1 MARATAS
8 SGGQT
13 CQTRDKCLESND
25 GCGAAN
31 YAISGKKTS
40 VSNDLLCRMKQWR
53 QNLQKDDRW
62 AILISA
68 DPDALASAMAL
79 KRMML
84 NKVRGAD
91 IYRINEVT
99 RPDNLAMIRYLRI
112 PVRPWQVEKAGQY
125 NHFAIVDSQPAHNPA
140 FAGLTYDL
148 VIDHHPQTDL
158 SGLTGPDALLDIRP
172 LGAVSSMMTR
182 YLQGLRLNPGPLLAT
197 ALLYGIRTDTRSF
210 ERSGSEDDL
219 RAYQWLFRHADSAIL
234 RRIVRSE
241 YLPEWLPLFSRAFRS
256 LVSCKGGSY
265 AALSEVDN
273 ADLLVA
279 VADFFTRVHG
289 LRWIA
294 VSGKVGKTVVVI
306 FRGDGSRDI
315 GRLADAC
322 FHDVG
327 SAGGHRSMG
336 RAEFPVSAVPDGM
349 KPSEF
354 IFHRLQ
360 TRKLRPQNPPQETRQ
375 QEEDDAKNS

>member
-1 MARATAS
+1 MTRTTEQQDCND
-8 SGGQT
+8 SG
-13 CQTRDKCLESND
+13 CAER
-25 GCGAAN
+25 
-31 YAISGKKTS
+31 SGKADIKLNT
-40 VSNDLLCRMKQWR
+40 NTDLLCRMKQWR
-53 QNLQKDDRW
+53 QHLQKDERW

-79 KRMML
+79 KRIML
-84 NKVRGAD
+84 NKVRSAD
-91 IYRINEVT
+91 ICRINEVT

-112 PVRPWQVEKAGQY
+112 PVRPWQEEKASQY
-125 NHFAIVDSQPAHNPA
+125 NHFAIIDSQPAHSPA
-140 FAGLTYDL
+140 FAGRTYDL

-158 SGLTGPDALLDIRP
+158 TGLTSQDALLDIRA

-182 YLQGLRLNPGPLLAT
+182 YLQGLRINPGPLLAT

-210 ERSGSEDDL
+210 ERSGSEEDL
-219 RAYQWLFRHADSAIL
+219 RAYQWLFRHADSGIL

-241 YLPEWLPLFSRAFRS
+241 YLPEWLPLFARAFRS
-256 LVSCKGGSY
+256 LVNCKGGAY
-265 AALSEVDN
+265 AALSDVDN

-279 VADFFTRVHG
+279 VADFFTKVHG

-294 VSGKVGKTVVVI
+294 VSAKVGKTVVVI

-336 RAEFPVSAVPDGM
+336 RAEFPVSAVPEGVRPRD
-349 KPSEF
+349 F
-354 IFHRLQ
+354 VFHRLQ
-360 TRKLRPQNPPQETRQ
+360 TRKLRPKNHPQEIKP
-375 QEEDDAKNS
+375 QEKDEQKNA